1 MVRNTERSKPESKQD
16 SSGGEHVH
24 LKVQNAVEASAL
36 WTCRWRARLPLSSP
50 LCSAKMES
58 ESAIERDPETTDDE
72 RDPDIRGP
80 HAEEDRVRCGCSAE
94 RRAAVKEHRG
104 AHLYCWGIEEVT
116 RFFSVISNPDNAVSL
131 HSVALFFWSY
141 PFFSLWQ
148 FPTLFRFPIIP
159 LLYHFYTIFIPFF
172 SVCRFRVCAAAL
184 RLFLCSVKPDGE
196 HSHCHLRR
204 RRR

>member
-1 MVRNTERSKPESKQD
+1 MSDSGEETANAAKYLLSSHSMRALRNARPAGELPKSLGSGED
-16 SSGGEHVH
+16 S
-24 LKVQNAVEASAL
+24 AYAARASASL
-36 WTCRWRARLPLSSP
+36 IFVDHMRKKTGL
-50 LCSAKMES
+50 
-58 ESAIERDPETTDDE
+58 
-72 RDPDIRGP
+72 
-80 HAEEDRVRCGCSAE
+80 RCGCSAE

-172 SVCRFRVCAAAL
+172 PVCRFRVCAAAL